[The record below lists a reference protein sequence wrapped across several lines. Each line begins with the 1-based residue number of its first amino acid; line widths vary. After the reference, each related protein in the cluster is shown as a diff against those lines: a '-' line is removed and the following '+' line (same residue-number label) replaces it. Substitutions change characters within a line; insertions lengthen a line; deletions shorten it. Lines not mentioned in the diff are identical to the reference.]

1 MAFSPSGIKNCLVKI
16 DDDAMES
23 CQQIND
29 NFFVVEWNAR
39 RYQYGLHSI
48 TIIVSDNDD
57 GVKEVTQPFRLD
69 EKQTLKFDIMAEFLL
84 KMELTTILVSIFW
97 CSIVLLVAPLILF
110 RVWHELIKGR
120 KNFMCV

>member
-1 MAFSPSGIKNCLVKI
+1 MK
-16 DDDAMES
+16 S

-39 RYQYGLHSI
+39 HYQYGLHSI

-57 GVKEVTQPFRLD
+57 QVKQVTQPFSLD

-97 CSIVLLVAPLILF
+97 CSIVLLVAPLILL

-120 KNFMCV
+120 KFKKRKNFSCVCSKSVNELIK